1 VNSTK
6 LKEMLGFR
14 LNPPEV
20 SWMVSVAEESPA
32 WFFVEL
38 IRRPKCGPQ
47 FAESVMRE
55 VWGESPSARRSA
67 KITAAWNA
75 GRRQEWDPDDPV
87 DEIVA
92 SILKR
97 LA

>member
-1 VNSTK
+1 MNATK
-6 LKEMLGFR
+6 LREMLGFR
-14 LNPPEV
+14 LNPLEV
-20 SWMVSVAEESPA
+20 SWMVSVAEESPV

-55 VWGESPSARRSA
+55 VWGDSPGDKMMRELSESRV
-67 KITAAWNA
+67 
-75 GRRQEWDPDDPV
+75 WDASQPDDPV
-87 DEIVA
+87 NEIVA